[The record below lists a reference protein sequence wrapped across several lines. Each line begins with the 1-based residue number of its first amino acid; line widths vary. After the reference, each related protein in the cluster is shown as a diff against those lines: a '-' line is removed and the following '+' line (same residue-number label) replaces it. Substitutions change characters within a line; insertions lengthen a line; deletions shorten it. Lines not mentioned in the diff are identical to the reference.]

1 MKIFSKSHE
10 MQEWS
15 IQQKR
20 AGKTIGLVPTMGFLH
35 EGHLS
40 LVKRA
45 RTDCQIVAVSIFV
58 NPLQFGVGEDFDEYP
73 RDITR
78 DCELLEKEGVDAVF
92 SPSISDMYNPG
103 FSTTVEVT
111 GPVTE
116 RLCGASRSGHFKG
129 VCTVVSKLFHIC
141 LPDRAYFGQKDA
153 QQAVVIEKMVRE
165 LNFPLKIVRGPT
177 VREADGLALS
187 SRNSYLKPEERESG
201 LVLSQAL
208 GLAREMIDQGENR
221 PEIVRDA
228 MVELIESRPHTKIDY
243 VEICSGEDLSPLTAI
258 EGEVLIALAVQIGAT
273 RLIDNLLLEV

>member
-1 MKIFSKSHE
+1 M
-10 MQEWS
+10 
-15 IQQKR
+15 
-20 AGKTIGLVPTMGFLH
+20 
-35 EGHLS
+35 
-40 LVKRA
+40 
-45 RTDCQIVAVSIFV
+45 

-116 RLCGASRSGHFKG
+116 RLCGASRPGHFKG

-208 GLAREMIDQGENR
+208 GLAREMIDQGEIR

>member
-1 MKIFSKSHE
+1 MQIFNKSHE

-20 AGKTIGLVPTMGFLH
+20 AGKTIGLIPTMGFLH

-116 RLCGASRSGHFKG
+116 RLCGASRPGHFKG

-208 GLAREMIDQGENR
+208 GLAREMIDQGEIR